1 MGFKG
6 LIAILCLSLAVVGLG
21 ATLPRTIKAWQTTR
35 ARLEE
40 KLAELDS
47 LRREKEGLEERI
59 RALETDPAFQEL
71 TLRRFGY
78 AREGETLFLVLKRD
92 ELKTFLS
99 RGESEGETIPPKLL
113 EELSAKLREEGEF

>member
-6 LIAILCLSLAVVGLG
+6 LIAILCLSLAVAGLG
-21 ATLPRTIKAWQTTR
+21 AILPKTVETWR
-35 ARLEE
+35 ASKEMLRE

-47 LRREKEGLEERI
+47 LRREKEELEGRI
-59 RALETDPAFQEL
+59 KALETDPAFQEL

-92 ELKTFLS
+92 ELRSLLS
-99 RGESEGETIPPKLL
+99 GEEGEREAIPPKLL